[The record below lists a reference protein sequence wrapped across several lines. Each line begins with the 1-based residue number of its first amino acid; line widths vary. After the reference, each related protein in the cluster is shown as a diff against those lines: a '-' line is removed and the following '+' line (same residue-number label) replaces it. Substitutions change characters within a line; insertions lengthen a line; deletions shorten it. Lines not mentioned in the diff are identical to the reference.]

1 MTLDAR
7 AAMPIVAG
15 VTWWVS
21 AALAAGPWIANMRGQ
36 GTAMSAAGTSAR
48 SVWDKVYSDAQ
59 AKRGQA
65 TYLRECAPCHGDD
78 LRGSGPA
85 PALGPDDFLFLWE
98 NRTVGDLFE
107 RIRTRMPPDRP
118 DSLPPEAYRDV
129 VALPSER
136 EHVSCRRKG
145 SRRRCRGASADS
157 HRRETAERPVGTG
170 A

>member
-1 MTLDAR
+1 MHAR
-7 AAMPIVAG
+7 VTMPIVAVG
-15 VTWWVS
+15 VTWWASAVLAVS
-21 AALAAGPWIANMRGQ
+21 PWSPHMRGQ
-36 GTAMSAAGTSAR
+36 GAATPAAGNPAR
-48 SVWDKVYSDAQ
+48 SVWDKVYSGAQ

-65 TYLRECAPCHGDD
+65 MYLRECAPCHGDD

-129 VALPSER
+129 VAFLLSASMFPAGEQDLDADAAGLQQIHIFAKPPSGR
-136 EHVSCRRKG
+136 
-145 SRRRCRGASADS
+145 
-157 HRRETAERPVGTG
+157 
-170 A
+170 

>member
-1 MTLDAR
+1 MTKHAR
-7 AAMPIVAG
+7 AAMPIVIAG
-15 VTWWVS
+15 LMWWVS
-21 AALAAGPWIANMRGQ
+21 ASLAASPWIANMHGQ
-36 GTAMSAAGTSAR
+36 GGAIPAAGTSAR

-59 AKRGQA
+59 AQRGHA
-65 TYLRECAPCHGDD
+65 AYLRECAPCHGDD

-129 VALPSER
+129 VAFLLSANMFPAGDKDLDVDAAALRQIHIVAKPPSGR
-136 EHVSCRRKG
+136 
-145 SRRRCRGASADS
+145 
-157 HRRETAERPVGTG
+157 
-170 A
+170 